1 MRVNGATI
9 KETDMVNKNI
19 LTIPNIM
26 VDFKM
31 DWSMVVE
38 RYNGVT
44 VIPMRDNFF
53 KIKFK
58 VLGHFYGKMVKF
70 IKDNSKII

>member
-31 DWSMVVE
+31 D
-38 RYNGVT
+38 
-44 VIPMRDNFF
+44 
-53 KIKFK
+53 
-58 VLGHFYGKMVKF
+58 
-70 IKDNSKII
+70 